1 MHVLIV
7 GGSGLIGRNI
17 VAHLAKKGHQVTVLS
32 RLVNQ
37 NQTDTSIQHISVDL
51 NDLTE
56 PEYWHA
62 FLKDIDVVI
71 NAAGIIVEQKTQTFE
86 VIHKRAPIA
95 LFSAC
100 VTLNIKKIIQISALG
115 AHPKAATAYWRSKA
129 DADAM
134 LMNTTLNWTVLR
146 PSLVYSDEGASSR
159 LFRQLASMP
168 VVPNLKRAGLI
179 QPVFQPVHIDD
190 LVGAISIIVEGDKG
204 RQQCID
210 AVGIK
215 AVSWR
220 EWMAILRLSM
230 DMPPA
235 RYFSLT
241 GSVVMALS
249 KIAQFLPGSI
259 ATPDNMTMLFEGNA
273 ANNAQF
279 ALLVG
284 QPLRDASSFAHPA
297 LKAEAI
303 LSWWLIL
310 ARQALAFLWLWT
322 AFVSFYNLPES
333 INLLEQT
340 GINPKWQD
348 LLLISSI
355 GMDVVLGLGTM
366 FYSKSWFW
374 GCQICL
380 VAIYT
385 VIISICMPVWWRHP
399 FGAISKNMI
408 VLVVLLLLERF
419 NSK

>member
-1 MHVLIV
+1 
-7 GGSGLIGRNI
+7 
-17 VAHLAKKGHQVTVLS
+17 
-32 RLVNQ
+32 
-37 NQTDTSIQHISVDL
+37 
-51 NDLTE
+51 
-56 PEYWHA
+56 
-62 FLKDIDVVI
+62 
-71 NAAGIIVEQKTQTFE
+71 
-86 VIHKRAPIA
+86 
-95 LFSAC
+95 
-100 VTLNIKKIIQISALG
+100 
-115 AHPKAATAYWRSKA
+115 
-129 DADAM
+129 
-134 LMNTTLNWTVLR
+134 
-146 PSLVYSDEGASSR
+146 
-159 LFRQLASMP
+159 
-168 VVPNLKRAGLI
+168 
-179 QPVFQPVHIDD
+179 
-190 LVGAISIIVEGDKG
+190 
-204 RQQCID
+204 
-210 AVGIK
+210 
-215 AVSWR
+215 
-220 EWMAILRLSM
+220 M

-273 ANNAQF
+273 ANIAQF